1 MPKQTIYTFKQF
13 LERHAFLTKGG
24 LRWAIFNAKKNGLA
38 ASKAILRNG
47 YRILIDEPKFLAWL
61 NKRQQSS

>member
-1 MPKQTIYTFKQF
+1 MTATGIYTFKQF

-47 YRILIDEPKFLAWL
+47 YRILIDEKKFFQWL
-61 NKRQQSS
+61 EKRKKS